1 MALTGY
7 FAGVWS
13 DLMIQKGMSIT
24 LTRKIMQVW
33 SFSVSSLLLLCLCV
47 WGKGMYVG
55 LTDYLFD
62 FNYMSPLLHHPS

>member
-1 MALTGY
+1 MALVGY

-33 SFSVSSLLLLCLCV
+33 SISVSLWNLRDL
-47 WGKGMYVG
+47 
-55 LTDYLFD
+55 DIE
-62 FNYMSPLLHHPS
+62 